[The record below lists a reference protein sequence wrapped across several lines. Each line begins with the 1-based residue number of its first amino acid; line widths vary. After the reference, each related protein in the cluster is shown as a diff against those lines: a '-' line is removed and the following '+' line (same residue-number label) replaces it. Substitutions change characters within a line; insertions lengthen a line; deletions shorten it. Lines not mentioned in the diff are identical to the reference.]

1 MLEKSGNRKSEGTMT
16 LKIAVLVKQVP
27 DLEATIEIAPEGAL
41 RVEERYV
48 CGFFDDIAIE
58 AALAVKAAA
67 PGAEVAAF
75 SAGGRRAIDAL
86 RRAVAMG
93 IDQVEQLGDESLDGA
108 DSLAVAEVIAARLRG
123 FGPSLILAGK
133 QAGDDDMAAVGP
145 MVAAL
150 LGVPHASAAVSLQV
164 DPAASTATVDRAV
177 EGEIRTLRAPLP
189 VLVTAEKGLAVPRVP
204 VVTRVMKAMKA
215 KIVSVPLAELGVAA
229 PASGA
234 RFRRVRY
241 VPPPTRPPVQM
252 MTEPFP
258 ANVDALVRRLL
269 EAGVLA

>member
-1 MLEKSGNRKSEGTMT
+1 MT

-27 DLEATIEIAPEGAL
+27 DLEATVEIASEKAL

-58 AALAVKAAA
+58 AALGLKAAF
-67 PGAEVAAF
+67 PDAELAAF

-93 IDQVEQLGDESLDGA
+93 IDQVEQLGDEALDGA
-108 DSLAVAEVIAARLRG
+108 DSLAVAGVLAARLRR

-133 QAGDDDMAAVGP
+133 QATDDDMAAVGP

-150 LGVPHASAAVSLQV
+150 LGVPHASAVVSLAI
-164 DPAASTATVDRAV
+164 DPAAGTATVGRAL
-177 EGEIRTLRAPLP
+177 EGGIRTLRARLP
-189 VLVTAEKGLAVPRVP
+189 VLVTAEKGLATPRVP
-204 VVTRVMKAMKA
+204 VVMRVMKAMKA
-215 KIVSVPLAELGVAA
+215 KVTAVPLSELGVAA
-229 PASGA
+229 PSESA
-234 RFRRVRY
+234 RIRRVGFA
-241 VPPPTRPPVQM
+241 PPPSRPPVQM

-258 ANVDALVRRLL
+258 ANVDALVRRLV

>member
-1 MLEKSGNRKSEGTMT
+1 MT

-27 DLEATIEIAPEGAL
+27 DLEATVEIASEKAL
-41 RVEERYV
+41 RIEERWV
-48 CGFFDDIAIE
+48 CAFFDDIAIE
-58 AALAVKAAA
+58 AALALKAAV
-67 PGAEVAAF
+67 PDAELAAF
-75 SAGGRRAIDAL
+75 SVGGKRAIDAL

-108 DSLAVAEVIAARLRG
+108 DSLAVAEVIAARLRA

-150 LGVPHASAAVSLQV
+150 LGVPHASAVVSLQV
-164 DPAASTATVDRAV
+164 DPAAGTAAVGRAV
-177 EGEIRTLRAPLP
+177 EGEMRTLRAPLP

-215 KIVSVPLAELGVAA
+215 KIANVPLAELGLAA
-229 PASGA
+229 PDKEA
-234 RFRRVRY
+234 RVRRVRY
-241 VPPPTRPPVQM
+241 APPPTRPPVQM
-252 MTEPFP
+252 ITEPFP
-258 ANVDALVRRLL
+258 ANVDELVRRLL